1 MQHPE
6 MPHRPIKQKANLE
19 MEHSQED
26 AASAELQ
33 PQPQPI
39 GRKALAVEITE
50 RLRQMILEGQL
61 QPGEKINEKLLTQQ
75 FGVSRTPLREAM
87 KVLAADALLELI
99 PNRGAIITK
108 QSTAELA
115 EVFRVLATLEGLA
128 GELAAENAKQSDLDE
143 IEALTRDLRKSYDA
157 GDRPT
162 YFRINQ
168 LIHAKILSAAGNETL
183 ARMHESIAFRV
194 QRARYQSNLTAE
206 RWANAVAEHEAIAQ
220 ALSARDSER
229 SGCLLKIHL
238 SRKFDSINL
247 QQLDRAGASSGRD

>member
-1 MQHPE
+1 MPHPE
-6 MPHRPIKQKANLE
+6 MLHRPQEKAKVE
-19 MEHSQED
+19 MENSSPQD
-26 AASAELQ
+26 AAREETR
-33 PQPQPI
+33 PQFQPI

-75 FGVSRTPLREAM
+75 FGVSRTPLREAL
-87 KVLAADALLELI
+87 KVLAADGLLELI
-99 PNRGAIITK
+99 PNRGAIIPR

-128 GELAAENAKQSDLDE
+128 GELAAENAAQADLDE
-143 IEALTRDLRKSYDA
+143 IAALTRDLRDSYDA
-157 GDRPT
+157 QDRPT

-168 LIHAKILSAAGNETL
+168 LIHAKILSAARNETL
-183 ARMHESIAFRV
+183 ARMHGSIASRL

-206 RWANAVAEHEAIAQ
+206 RWAAAVEEHEAIAE
-220 ALSARDSER
+220 ALLARESER
-229 SGCLLKIHL
+229 SGRLLKTHL

-247 QQLDRAGASSGRD
+247 QQIDRSGGSPGKH